1 MPWFPDSSRGN
12 GAIINISSI
21 VSLAPELLNGVY
33 GGTKAFVLAFSQ
45 SLHHELA
52 DKGIQIQA
60 VLPGATATP
69 FWDNGGLP
77 LEQLDKSIVMS
88 PYDLVDAALTGF
100 LRVNWSLS
108 PLCITKRSGWRW
120 KTAARP

>member
-1 MPWFPDSSRGN
+1 
-12 GAIINISSI
+12 
-21 VSLAPELLNGVY
+21 VY

-69 FWDNGGLP
+69 FWDNGGLHWNN
-77 LEQLDKSIVMS
+77 SI
-88 PYDLVDAALTGF
+88 
-100 LRVNWSLS
+100 
-108 PLCITKRSGWRW
+108 KR
-120 KTAARP
+120 